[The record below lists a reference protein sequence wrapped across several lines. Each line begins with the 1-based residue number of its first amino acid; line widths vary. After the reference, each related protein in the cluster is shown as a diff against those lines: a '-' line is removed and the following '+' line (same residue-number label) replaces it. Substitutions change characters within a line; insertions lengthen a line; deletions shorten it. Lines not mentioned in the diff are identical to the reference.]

1 MRMSITFLILLFAIL
16 SLSVVSA
23 SENATDLEI
32 NDIADEVI
40 LSDVPSGDVNESTVG
55 DVKADSTLTVEDTKG
70 YETFQTEFKVTL
82 TSNGTNLTSKKVIIN
97 LNSKNFTRTT
107 DSAGQAI
114 LKINLSKGT

>member
-1 MRMSITFLILLFAIL
+1 MKKSITFLILLFTIL

-32 NDIADEVI
+32 NGVADEVI
-40 LSDVPSGDVNESTVG
+40 SSDEPLGDVNESTL
-55 DVKADSTLTVEDTKG
+55 DNVKADSTLEVKDTKG

-97 LNSKNFTRTT
+97 LNNENFTRTT

-114 LKINLSKGT
+114 L